1 MNLTTAT
8 LFLASTLAVISPSTT
23 SAYTGSG
30 GDRFYATGLIDF
42 DSTLEGNTDIIGAHL
57 HTGSSTTNGPVNVI
71 FCGSAPLPDVL
82 TIDGPCEVGETGE
95 DSIPV
100 GEDRYVKTWEGY
112 PFNNSLAEVFTNGGR

>member
-8 LFLASTLAVISPSTT
+8 LFLASTLAAISPSTT
-23 SAYTGSG
+23 SAEHRIDGL
-30 GDRFYATGLIDF
+30 YATGIIDF

-82 TIDGPCEVGETGE
+82 TIDGPCEVREY
-95 DSIPV
+95 SPAV
-100 GEDRYVKTWEGY
+100 GEGRYIKRWEAHPSY
-112 PFNNSLAEVFTNGGR
+112 DLRTEVFTNGGR